1 MNVRNQ
7 SVLTIKWF
15 RMLKE
20 EYQLEYFKAQGL
32 TRKICK
38 KCGSAFWTR
47 DTSRETCGDAPC
59 EPYTFIGKAVFRTH
73 SLDSMREAY
82 LSFFENHGHT
92 RVERYPVVARW
103 RDDIYLTIASIADF
117 QPFVTGGIVPPPAN
131 PLTISQPCIR
141 LNDMDSVG
149 QSGRHL
155 TMFEM
160 MAHHAFN
167 TPNEE
172 IYWKDRTVELCD
184 QFLASIGGDLNR
196 VTYKENPWIGGGN
209 AGPSVEVLIGGL
221 EVATLVF
228 MSLGRQK
235 GDGPGYELKGE
246 MYYPM
251 KLRIVDTGYGLERL
265 VWASKGSPTIYDA
278 VFPEMVS
285 RVMGAAGLSHMLD
298 NKEYTKLLALN
309 AKFAG
314 LMDISGTNLFNLRKK
329 VAAAIDV
336 PPEKLDRMITPI
348 EKVYAIV
355 DHTRCLAYMLGDCI
369 VPSNVREG
377 YLARLVIRRT
387 LRMMNELKIQDPLA
401 DLIEQQT
408 AIIGSKKF
416 EQDIAVVRE
425 IVERETEKY
434 AATLE
439 RGTRIVQKIAK
450 TYKAK
455 SQRVPLA
462 EVMKLYDSHGIQ
474 PEMIREIATKEGAVV
489 DLPDNFYSMVADM
502 HSESKKEAEED
513 KTAKYA
519 DRLRALPPTK
529 KLYYDQPS
537 DIEFEAVVLD
547 FFDGYAVLD
556 QTLFYPEG
564 GGQPADTGTVI
575 GADSMAQVDG
585 VVKVGEVILHHIAGG
600 MLRRGERIK
609 GMVDE
614 ERRWSLMRHHTA
626 THVLLHATKE
636 VLGAHIHQ
644 AGAQKGS
651 ESSRVDIRHFKHI
664 TPDELRRIE
673 VAANR
678 MIMASVPVEIEIQD
692 RTRAEQ
698 KYGFS
703 LYQGGV
709 PPGRDIRIVKVA
721 GDIEACA
728 GTHCRNTGEVGMVKI
743 IRVEHIQDGIERIE
757 FTAGV
762 AAIYYMQHLE
772 QIATSSA
779 DTLSV
784 QLENLP
790 SSVQRFFNEWK
801 DQKKDIEKMSQK
813 LVELEIQTL
822 VAEKEGGISVVVKR
836 IDLPQK
842 ELALLA
848 ASISEKGGV
857 ALLAGSGDSVRVVLA
872 SGDSRVNAG
881 DIIGQVCSMLGG
893 KGGGKP
899 SMAQGGGPDA
909 AQLDLALK
917 VGRERII
924 ASLNG

>member
-1 MNVRNQ
+1 
-7 SVLTIKWF
+7 
-15 RMLKE
+15 MLE
-20 EYQLEYFKAQGL
+20 DEYQLDYFKTQGF

-38 KCGSAFWTR
+38 SCGSAYWTR
-47 DTSRETCGDAPC
+47 DPSRETCGDAPC
-59 EPYTFIGKAVFRTH
+59 EPYNFIGSPVFRPHT
-73 SLDSMREAY
+73 LDTMREAY
-82 LSFFENHGHT
+82 LSFFEQNGHT
-92 RVERYPVVARW
+92 RVGRYPVAARW

-117 QPFVTGGIVPPPAN
+117 QPYVTSGIVPPPAN

-141 LNDMDSVG
+141 LNDLDSVG
-149 QSGRHL
+149 RSGRHL
-155 TMFEM
+155 TTFEM

-184 QFLASIGGDLNR
+184 QFLKSIGGDITK

-285 RVMGAAGLSHMLD
+285 RVMGAAGISHMLD
-298 NKEYTKLLALN
+298 NKDFARMLALN

-314 LMDISGTNLFNLRKK
+314 LMDISGSNLFALRKK

-336 PPEKLDRMITPI
+336 PTEKLDKMIAPV

-387 LRMMNELKIQDPLA
+387 LRMMNELKIQEPLA

-408 AIIGSKKF
+408 NIIGSDKF
-416 EQDIAVVRE
+416 EQDLAVVRE
-425 IVERETEKY
+425 IVDRETGKY
-434 AATLE
+434 ASTLE

-462 EVMKLYDSHGIQ
+462 EVMVLYDSHGIQ
-474 PEMIREIATKEGAVV
+474 PEMIKEIAAKEGAVV

-502 HSESKKEAEED
+502 HSESKKEGEED
-513 KTAKYA
+513 ATAKYA
-519 DRLRALPPTK
+519 ERLKALPPTK
-529 KLYYDQPS
+529 RIYYDQPS
-537 DIEFEAVVLD
+537 AVEFEAVVLD

-564 GGQPADTGTVI
+564 GGQPADTGTLI
-575 GADSMAQVDG
+575 GADSMAQVDS

-626 THVLLHATKE
+626 THVILHACKE

-651 ESSRVDIRHFKHI
+651 ESSRIDIRHFKHI
-664 TPDELRRIE
+664 TMDELRKIE
-673 VAANR
+673 IAANR
-678 MIMASVPVEIEIQD
+678 MIMQSVPVEVEIED
-692 RTRAEQ
+692 RTKAEQ

-709 PPGRDIRIVKVA
+709 PPGREIRIVKVA

-728 GTHCRNTGEVGMVKI
+728 GTHCHSTGEVGMVKI

-757 FTAGV
+757 FAAGI

-772 QIATSSA
+772 GIVSSSA
-779 DTLSV
+779 AVLSV
-784 QLENLP
+784 QDENLP
-790 SSVQRFFNEWK
+790 ATVTRFFTEWK
-801 DQKKDIEKMSQK
+801 DQKKEIEKMTAK
-813 LVELEIQTL
+813 LVELEMRSL
-822 VAEKEGGISVVVKR
+822 VAEKIGDVSVVVKR

-842 ELALLA
+842 ELSLLA
-848 ASISEKGGV
+848 ASVSEKGGV
-857 ALLAGSGDSVRVVLA
+857 ALLAGSGESVRVVLA
-872 SGDSRVNAG
+872 SGDQRVNAG
-881 DIIGQVCSMLGG
+881 DIIGQVCGMLGG

-924 ASLNG
+924 AALKG

>member
-1 MNVRNQ
+1 
-7 SVLTIKWF
+7 
-15 RMLKE
+15 MLEE
-20 EYQLEYFKAQGL
+20 EYQLEYFKTKGMV
-32 TRKICK
+32 RKICK
-38 KCGSAFWTR
+38 SCGSAFWTR
-47 DTSRETCGDAPC
+47 DSSRDICGDAPC
-59 EPYTFIGKAVFRTH
+59 EPYNFIGNPVFAPHT
-73 SLDSMREAY
+73 LDSMREAY
-82 LSFFENHGHT
+82 LSFFEKQGHT

-141 LNDMDSVG
+141 LNDLDSVG
-149 QSGRHL
+149 RSGRHL
-155 TMFEM
+155 TTFEM

-167 TPNEE
+167 TPTEE

-184 QFLASIGGDLNR
+184 QFIASVGGDINR
-196 VTYKENPWIGGGN
+196 VTYKEHPWIGGGN

-235 GDGPGYELKGE
+235 TRDPGYELNGE

-251 KLRIVDTGYGLERL
+251 KLRIVDTGYGLERF

-285 RVMGAAGLSHMLD
+285 RVMSSAGLSHMLD
-298 NKEYTKLLALN
+298 NKDYTKILALN

-329 VAAAIDV
+329 VAAAIEV
-336 PPEKLDRMITPI
+336 SPEKLDKMITPI
-348 EKVYAIV
+348 EKVYAVV

-387 LRMMNELKIQDPLA
+387 LRMMAELKIEEPLA

-408 AIIGSKKF
+408 KIIGTRKF
-416 EQDIAVVRE
+416 EQDLGVVRE
-425 IVERETEKY
+425 IVDREAGKY
-434 AATLE
+434 ASTLE

-455 SQRVPLA
+455 SQRVPLS
-462 EVMKLYDSHGIQ
+462 EIITLYDSHGIQ
-474 PEMIREIATKEGAVV
+474 PEMIKDIAAKEGAVV

-502 HSESKKEAEED
+502 HSGSKKEAEED
-513 KTAKYA
+513 RTGKYA
-519 DRLRALPPTK
+519 ERVQGLPPTK
-529 KLYYDQPS
+529 KLYYEQPS
-537 DIEFEAVVLD
+537 EIEFEAVVLD

-564 GGQPADTGTVI
+564 GGQPADTGTLVS
-575 GADSMAQVDG
+575 AESMVRADG
-585 VVKVGEVILHHIAGG
+585 VVKVGEVILHHVGG
-600 MLRRGERIK
+600 GVLQRGDRVK

-626 THVLLHATKE
+626 THILLHAAKE

-651 ESSRVDIRHFKHI
+651 ESSRVDLRHFKHV
-664 TPDELRRIE
+664 TADELRRIE
-673 VAANR
+673 IAANR
-678 MIMASVPVEIEIQD
+678 MIMAGQPVEITVED
-692 RTRAEQ
+692 RTKAEQ

-709 PPGRDIRIVKVA
+709 PPGRTIRIVKVA
-721 GDIEACA
+721 GDVEACA
-728 GTHCRNTGEVGMVKI
+728 GTHCRNTGEVGVIKI

-757 FTAGV
+757 FAAGV

-772 QIATSSA
+772 QIVASAA

-784 QLENLP
+784 QFENLP
-790 SSVQRFFNEWK
+790 PTVSRFFSEWK
-801 DQKKDIEKMSQK
+801 DQRKEIERMSAK
-813 LVELEIQTL
+813 LVELEMQSL
-822 VAEKEGGISVVVKR
+822 VAEPVGGVSVVVRR
-836 IDLPQK
+836 IELPQK
-842 ELALLA
+842 ELSAIA
-848 ASISEKGGV
+848 ASVAEKGGV
-857 ALLAGSGDSVRVVLA
+857 ALLGGAGETVRVVLA
-872 SGDSRVNAG
+872 SGDPRVNAG
-881 DIIGQVCSMLGG
+881 EIISQVCSLLGG
-893 KGGGKP
+893 KGGGKAA
-899 SMAQGGGPDA
+899 MAQGGGPDA
-909 AQLDLALK
+909 GQLDLALK

-924 ASLNG
+924 AALHG

>member
-1 MNVRNQ
+1 
-7 SVLTIKWF
+7 
-15 RMLKE
+15 MLEE
-20 EYQLEYFKAQGL
+20 EYQLNYFKEQGMV
-32 TRKICK
+32 RKICRS
-38 KCGSAFWTR
+38 CGSAFWTR
-47 DTSRETCGDAPC
+47 DSAREICGDAPC
-59 EPYTFIGKAVFRTH
+59 EPYNFIGDPVFRTH
-73 SLDSMREAY
+73 NLDTMREAY
-82 LSFFENHGHT
+82 LSFFEKHGHT
-92 RVERYPVVARW
+92 RIERYPVAARW

-117 QPFVTGGIVPPPAN
+117 QPYVTSGIVPPPAN

-141 LNDMDSVG
+141 LNDLDSVG
-149 QSGRHL
+149 RSGRHL
-155 TMFEM
+155 TTFEM

-167 TPNEE
+167 TPSEE

-184 QFLASIGGDLNR
+184 QFIASIGGDLNK
-196 VTYKENPWIGGGN
+196 VTFKESPWIGGGN

-228 MSLGRQK
+228 MSLGKKKTDQ
-235 GDGPGYELKGE
+235 PGYDLKGE

-285 RVMGAAGLSHMLD
+285 RVMSAAGLSHMLD
-298 NKEYTKLLALN
+298 NKDYTKILSLN

-314 LMDISGTNLFNLRKK
+314 VMDISGTNLFQLRKK
-329 VAAAIDV
+329 VAAAIDIS
-336 PPEKLDRMITPI
+336 PEKLDRIITPM
-348 EKVYAIV
+348 EKIYATV

-387 LRMMNELKIQDPLA
+387 LRMMTDLKIEEPLA
-401 DLIEQQT
+401 DLIEEQT
-408 AIIGSKKF
+408 RIIGMKKF

-455 SQRVPLA
+455 SQRVPLN
-462 EVMKLYDSHGIQ
+462 EIITLYDSHGIQ
-474 PEMIREIATKEGAVV
+474 PEMIKDIAAKEGAVV

-502 HSESKKEAEED
+502 HSESKKEAEVD
-513 KTAKYA
+513 TTAKY
-519 DRLRALPPTK
+519 DERVQGLPPTK
-529 KLYYDQPS
+529 KLYYEQPS

-547 FFDGYAVLD
+547 FFDGYVVTD

-564 GGQPADTGTVI
+564 GGQPADTGTMVSSESMVRVDDVI
-575 GADSMAQVDG
+575 
-585 VVKVGEVILHHIAGG
+585 KVGEVVLHHISGG
-600 MLRRGERIK
+600 VLQRGDRIK

-626 THVLLHATKE
+626 THVILHAAKE

-651 ESSRVDIRHFKHI
+651 ESSRMDLRHFKHI

-673 VAANR
+673 TAANR
-678 MIMASVPVEIEIQD
+678 MIMTSQPVEISTED
-692 RTRAEQ
+692 RTKAEQ

-709 PPGRDIRIVKVA
+709 PPGREIRIVKVA

-728 GTHCRNTGEVGMVKI
+728 GTHCRTTGEVGVIKI

-772 QIATSSA
+772 QIVTSSA
-779 DTLSV
+779 EVLSV
-784 QLENLP
+784 QPDNLP
-790 SSVQRFFNEWK
+790 ATVNRFFSEWK
-801 DQKKDIEKMSQK
+801 DQKKEIERMSAK
-813 LVELEIQTL
+813 VVELEMQSL
-822 VAEKEGGISVVVKR
+822 VAEPIGGIPVVIKR

-842 ELALLA
+842 ELAHLA
-848 ASISEKGGV
+848 ASVSEKGGI
-857 ALLAGSGDSVRVVLA
+857 ALLAGVGETVRVVIA
-872 SGDSRVNAG
+872 SGEPRVNAG
-881 DIIGQVCSMLGG
+881 EIIGQVCSLLGG

-899 SMAQGGGPDA
+899 TMAQGGGPDA
-909 AQLDLALK
+909 NQIDLALN

-924 ASLNG
+924 AALQG

>member
-1 MNVRNQ
+1 
-7 SVLTIKWF
+7 
-15 RMLKE
+15 MLEE
-20 EYQLEYFKAQGL
+20 EYQLEYFKTQGL

-38 KCGSAFWTR
+38 SCGSAFWTR
-47 DTSRETCGDAPC
+47 DSSREICGDAPC
-59 EPYTFIGKAVFRTH
+59 EPYTFIGNPVFAPHT
-73 SLDSMREAY
+73 LDSMREAY
-82 LSFFENHGHT
+82 LSFFEKQGHT

-141 LNDMDSVG
+141 LNDLDSVG
-149 QSGRHL
+149 RSGRHL
-155 TMFEM
+155 TTFEM

-167 TPNEE
+167 TPTEE

-184 QFLASIGGDLNR
+184 QFIASVGGDINL
-196 VTYKENPWIGGGN
+196 VTYKEHPWIGGGN

-235 GDGPGYELKGE
+235 TKDPGYELNGE

-251 KLRIVDTGYGLERL
+251 KLRIVDTGYGLERF

-285 RVMGAAGLSHMLD
+285 RVMSSAGLSHLLD
-298 NKEYTKLLALN
+298 NKDYTKILALN

-329 VAAAIDV
+329 VAAAIEV
-336 PPEKLDRMITPI
+336 SPEKLDKMITPI
-348 EKVYAIV
+348 EKVYAVV

-387 LRMMNELKIQDPLA
+387 LRMMAELKIEEPLA

-408 AIIGSKKF
+408 RIIGTRKF
-416 EQDIAVVRE
+416 EQDLGVVRE
-425 IVERETEKY
+425 IVDRETEKY
-434 AATLE
+434 ASTLE
-439 RGTRIVQKIAK
+439 RGTRIVQKVAK

-455 SQRVPLA
+455 SQRVPLS
-462 EVMKLYDSHGIQ
+462 EIITLYDSHGIQ
-474 PEMIREIATKEGAVV
+474 PEMIKDIAAKEGAVV

-502 HSESKKEAEED
+502 HSGSKKEAEED
-513 KTAKYA
+513 RTGKYA
-519 DRLRALPPTK
+519 ERVQGLPPTK
-529 KLYYDQPS
+529 KLYYEQPS
-537 DIEFEAVVLD
+537 EIEFEAVVLD

-564 GGQPADTGTVI
+564 GGQPADTGTLVS
-575 GADSMAQVDG
+575 AESMVRADG
-585 VVKVGEVILHHIAGG
+585 VVKVGEVILHHVGG
-600 MLRRGERIK
+600 GVLQRGDRVK

-626 THVLLHATKE
+626 THILLHAAKE

-651 ESSRVDIRHFKHI
+651 ESSRVDLRHFKHI
-664 TPDELRRIE
+664 TADELRRIE
-673 VAANR
+673 IAANR
-678 MIMASVPVEIEIQD
+678 MIMAGQPVEITVED
-692 RTRAEQ
+692 RTKAEQ

-709 PPGRDIRIVKVA
+709 PPGRTIRIVKVA
-721 GDIEACA
+721 GDVEACA
-728 GTHCRNTGEVGMVKI
+728 GTHCRNTGEVGVIKI

-757 FTAGV
+757 FAAGV

-772 QIATSSA
+772 QIVASAA

-784 QLENLP
+784 QFENLP
-790 SSVQRFFNEWK
+790 PTVSRFFLEWK
-801 DQKKDIEKMSQK
+801 DQRKEIERMSAK
-813 LVELEIQTL
+813 LVELEMQSL
-822 VAEKEGGISVVVKR
+822 VAEPVGGVSVVVRR

-842 ELALLA
+842 ELSAIA
-848 ASISEKGGV
+848 TSVAEKGGV
-857 ALLAGSGDSVRVVLA
+857 ALLAGAGETVRVVLA
-872 SGDSRVNAG
+872 SGDPRVNAG
-881 DIIGQVCSMLGG
+881 EIISQVCSLLGG
-893 KGGGKP
+893 KGGGKAA
-899 SMAQGGGPDA
+899 MAQGGGPDA
-909 AQLDLALK
+909 NQLDLALK
-917 VGRERII
+917 VGRERIL
-924 ASLNG
+924 AALHG

>member
-1 MNVRNQ
+1 MD
-7 SVLTIKWF
+7 VLIV
-15 RMLKE
+15 LEE
-20 EYQLEYFKAQGL
+20 EYQLDYFKEQGMV
-32 TRKICK
+32 RKICK
-38 KCGSAFWTR
+38 SCGSAFWTR
-47 DTSRETCGDAPC
+47 DSAREICGDAPC
-59 EPYTFIGKAVFRTH
+59 EPYNFIGNPVFKTH
-73 SLDSMREAY
+73 NLDTMREAY
-82 LSFFENHGHT
+82 LSFFEKHGHT
-92 RVERYPVVARW
+92 RIERYPVAARW

-117 QPFVTGGIVPPPAN
+117 QPYVTGGIVPPPAN

-141 LNDMDSVG
+141 LNDLDSVG
-149 QSGRHL
+149 RSGRHL
-155 TMFEM
+155 TTFEM

-167 TPNEE
+167 TPSEE

-184 QFLASIGGDLNR
+184 QFIASIGGDLNR
-196 VTYKENPWIGGGN
+196 VTFKEHLWIGGGN

-221 EVATLVF
+221 EIATLVF

-235 GDGPGYELKGE
+235 TAQPGYDLNGD

-285 RVMGAAGLSHMLD
+285 RVMSAAGLSHMLN
-298 NKEYTKLLALN
+298 NKDYTRILSLN

-314 LMDISGTNLFNLRKK
+314 LMDISGTNLFQLRKK
-329 VAAAIDV
+329 VAAAIDIS
-336 PPEKLDRMITPI
+336 PEKLDRIITPM
-348 EKVYAIV
+348 EKVYATV

-387 LRMMNELKIQDPLA
+387 LRMMTDLKIEEPLA
-401 DLIEQQT
+401 DLIEEQT
-408 AIIGSKKF
+408 RIIGMKKF

-425 IVERETEKY
+425 IVERETVKY

-450 TYKAK
+450 TYKAR

-462 EVMKLYDSHGIQ
+462 EIITLYDSHGIQ
-474 PEMIREIATKEGAVV
+474 PEMIRDIATREGAVV

-502 HSESKKEAEED
+502 HSESKKEAEVST
-513 KTAKYA
+513 TAKY
-519 DRLRALPPTK
+519 DERVQGLPPTK
-529 KLYYDQPS
+529 KLYYEQSS
-537 DIEFEAVVLD
+537 DVEFEAVVLD
-547 FFDGYAVLD
+547 FFDGYAVTD

-564 GGQPADTGTVI
+564 GGQPADTGTMVSSESMVRVDDVI
-575 GADSMAQVDG
+575 
-585 VVKVGEVILHHIAGG
+585 KVAEVILHHISGG
-600 MLRRGERIK
+600 ILQRGDRVK

-626 THVLLHATKE
+626 THVILHAAKE

-651 ESSRVDIRHFKHI
+651 ESSRMDLRHFKHI

-673 VAANR
+673 TAANR
-678 MIMASVPVEIEIQD
+678 MIMANQPVEISTED
-692 RTRAEQ
+692 RTKAEQ

-709 PPGRDIRIVKVA
+709 PPGRYIRIVKVA

-728 GTHCRNTGEVGMVKI
+728 GTHCRSTGEVGVIKI

-772 QIATSSA
+772 QIVTSSA
-779 DTLSV
+779 EALSV
-784 QLENLP
+784 QPDNLP
-790 SSVQRFFNEWK
+790 ATVNRFFTEWK
-801 DQKKDIEKMSQK
+801 DQKKEIERMSSK
-813 LVELEIQTL
+813 VVELELQSL
-822 VAEKEGGISVVVKR
+822 VAESMEGIPVVIKR
-836 IDLPQK
+836 IDLPRK
-842 ELALLA
+842 ELAQLA
-848 ASISEKGGV
+848 SSISEKGGI
-857 ALLAGSGDSVRVVLA
+857 ALLAGIGETVSVVLA
-872 SGDSRVNAG
+872 SGEPRVNAG
-881 DIIGQVCSMLGG
+881 DIIGQVCSLLGG

-899 SMAQGGGPDA
+899 TMAQGGGPDA
-909 AQLDLALK
+909 GQIDLALK

-924 ASLNG
+924 AALQG

>member
-1 MNVRNQ
+1 
-7 SVLTIKWF
+7 
-15 RMLKE
+15 MLEE
-20 EYQLEYFKAQGL
+20 EYQLDYFKEQGMI
-32 TRKICK
+32 RKICK
-38 KCGSAFWTR
+38 SCGSAFWTR
-47 DTSRETCGDAPC
+47 DSAREICGDAPC
-59 EPYTFIGKAVFRTH
+59 EPYNFIGDPVFKTH
-73 SLDSMREAY
+73 NLDTMREAY
-82 LSFFENHGHT
+82 LSFFEKHGHT
-92 RVERYPVVARW
+92 RIERYPVAARW

-117 QPFVTGGIVPPPAN
+117 QPFVTSGIVPPPAN
-131 PLTISQPCIR
+131 PLTIAQPCIR
-141 LNDMDSVG
+141 LNDLDSVG
-149 QSGRHL
+149 RSGRHL
-155 TMFEM
+155 TNFEM

-167 TPNEE
+167 TPSEE
-172 IYWKDRTVELCD
+172 IYWKDHTVELCD
-184 QFLASIGGDLNR
+184 QFLASIGGDLNK
-196 VTYKENPWIGGGN
+196 VTFKESPWIGGGN

-228 MSLGRQK
+228 MSLGKKKTDQ
-235 GDGPGYELKGE
+235 PGYDLKGE

-285 RVMGAAGLSHMLD
+285 RVMSSAGLSHMLD
-298 NKEYTKLLALN
+298 NKDYTKILSLN

-314 LMDISGTNLFNLRKK
+314 LMDISGTNLFQLRKK
-329 VAAAIDV
+329 VAAAIDIS
-336 PPEKLDRMITPI
+336 PEKLDRIMAPM
-348 EKVYAIV
+348 EKIYATV

-387 LRMMNELKIQDPLA
+387 LRMMTDLKIDEPLA
-401 DLIEQQT
+401 DLIEEQT
-408 AIIGSKKF
+408 RIIGMKKF
-416 EQDIAVVRE
+416 EQDIGVVRE

-434 AATLE
+434 ASTLE

-455 SQRVPLA
+455 SQRVPLS
-462 EVMKLYDSHGIQ
+462 EIITLYDSHGIQ
-474 PEMIREIATKEGAVV
+474 PEMIKDIASKEGAVV

-502 HSESKKEAEED
+502 HSESKKDAEVD
-513 KTAKYA
+513 TTAKY
-519 DRLRALPPTK
+519 DERVLGLPPTK
-529 KLYYDQPS
+529 KLYYEQSS

-547 FFDGYAVLD
+547 FFDGYAVTD

-564 GGQPADTGTVI
+564 GGQPADTGTMVSS
-575 GADSMAQVDG
+575 DSMVRVDD
-585 VVKVGEVILHHIAGG
+585 VIKVGDVILHHISGG
-600 MLRRGERIK
+600 ILQRGDRVK
-609 GMVDE
+609 GMIDE

-626 THVLLHATKE
+626 THVILHAAKE

-651 ESSRVDIRHFKHI
+651 ESSRMDIRHFKHI

-673 VAANR
+673 TSANR
-678 MIMASVPVEIEIQD
+678 MIMASQPVEISTED
-692 RTRAEQ
+692 RTKAEQ

-728 GTHCRNTGEVGMVKI
+728 GTHCRTTGEVGVIKI

-772 QIATSSA
+772 QIVTSSA
-779 DTLSV
+779 EVLSV
-784 QLENLP
+784 QPDNLP
-790 SSVQRFFNEWK
+790 ATVTRFFTEWK
-801 DQKKDIEKMSQK
+801 DQKKEIERMSSK
-813 LVELEIQTL
+813 VVELEMQSL
-822 VAEKEGGISVVVKR
+822 VAESIEGVPVVIRR

-842 ELALLA
+842 ELAQLA
-848 ASISEKGGV
+848 TSVSEKGGI
-857 ALLAGSGDSVRVVLA
+857 ALLAGVGDTVRVVLA
-872 SGDSRVNAG
+872 SGEPRVNAG
-881 DIIGQVCSMLGG
+881 DIIGQVCSLLGG

-899 SMAQGGGPDA
+899 TMAQGGGPDPN
-909 AQLDLALK
+909 QVDLALN

-924 ASLNG
+924 AALQG

>member
-1 MNVRNQ
+1 
-7 SVLTIKWF
+7 
-15 RMLKE
+15 MLEE
-20 EYQLEYFKAQGL
+20 EYQLEYFKTQGL
-32 TRKICK
+32 TRKVCK

-47 DTSRETCGDAPC
+47 DASREICGDAPC
-59 EPYTFIGKAVFRTH
+59 EPYSFIGKPVFRTH
-73 SLDSMREAY
+73 TLDSMREAY

-117 QPFVTGGIVPPPAN
+117 QPYVTGGVVPPPAN

-141 LNDMDSVG
+141 LNDLDSVG
-149 QSGRHL
+149 RSGRHL
-155 TMFEM
+155 TTFEM

-167 TPNEE
+167 TPTEE

-184 QFLASIGGDLNR
+184 QFIASIGGNVND
-196 VTYKENPWIGGGN
+196 VTYKEHPWIGGGN

-221 EVATLVF
+221 EIATLVF
-228 MSLGRQK
+228 MSLGKQK
-235 GDGPGYELKGE
+235 TREPGYELNGE

-251 KLRIVDTGYGLERL
+251 NLRIVDTGYGLERL

-285 RVMGAAGLSHMLD
+285 RVMRSAGLLHILD
-298 NKEYTKLLALN
+298 NKDYTKILALN

-314 LMDISGTNLFNLRKK
+314 LMDISGTNLYQLRKK

-336 PPEKLDRMITPI
+336 SPEKLDKMITPI
-348 EKVYAIV
+348 EKVYAVV

-387 LRMMNELKIQDPLA
+387 LRMMNELNIQEPLA
-401 DLIEQQT
+401 DLVEEQT
-408 AIIGSKKF
+408 KIIGMNSF
-416 EQDIAVVRE
+416 EQDISVVRE
-425 IVERETEKY
+425 IVDRETVKF
-434 AATLE
+434 ASTLE

-450 TYKAK
+450 SYKAK
-455 SQRVPLA
+455 SQRIPLA
-462 EVMKLYDSHGIQ
+462 EIITLYDSHGIQ
-474 PEMIREIATKEGAVV
+474 PEMVRDIASKEGAVI

-502 HSESKKEAEED
+502 HSESKKEIAED
-513 KTAKYA
+513 KTSGYSGRIAG
-519 DRLRALPPTK
+519 LPPTR
-529 KLYYDQPS
+529 KLYYEQSS

-547 FFDGYAVLD
+547 FFDGYVVID
-556 QTLFYPEG
+556 QTLFYPDG
-564 GGQPADTGTVI
+564 GGQPADTGTLVSS
-575 GADSMAQVDG
+575 DSMVRVDG
-585 VVKVGEVILHHIAGG
+585 VIKIGEVVLHHITGG
-600 MLRRGERIK
+600 ILRRGERVK

-626 THVLLHATKE
+626 THILLHAAKE

-651 ESSRVDIRHFKHI
+651 ESSRIDIRHFKHI
-664 TPDELRRIE
+664 TPEELHNIE
-673 VAANR
+673 TKANR
-678 MIMASVPVEIEIQD
+678 MIMESLPIEISVED
-692 RTRAEQ
+692 RTKAEQ

-709 PPGRDIRIVKVA
+709 PPGRDIRVVKVA

-728 GTHCRNTGEVGMVKI
+728 GTHCRNTGEVGVIKI

-757 FTAGV
+757 FAAGV
-762 AAIYYMQHLE
+762 AAIFYMQHLE
-772 QIATSSA
+772 QIVASSA
-779 DTLSV
+779 EILSV
-784 QLENLP
+784 QPENLP
-790 SSVQRFFNEWK
+790 STVQRFFHEWK
-801 DQKKDIEKMSQK
+801 EQRKDIDRMSAR
-813 LVELEIQTL
+813 LVELEIKTL
-822 VAEKEGGISVVVKR
+822 TAESIGGTGVVIKR
-836 IDLPQK
+836 IDLPVK
-842 ELALLA
+842 ELAALA
-848 ASISEKGGV
+848 TSISEEGGV
-857 ALLAGSGDSVRVVLA
+857 ALIAGTGDTVRVVLA
-872 SGDSRVNAG
+872 SGDPRVNAG
-881 DIIGQVCSMLGG
+881 EIISQVCSLLGG

-899 SMAQGGGPDA
+899 SMAQGGGPDT

-924 ASLNG
+924 AALHG

>member
-1 MNVRNQ
+1 
-7 SVLTIKWF
+7 
-15 RMLKE
+15 MLEE
-20 EYQLEYFKAQGL
+20 EYQLDYFKTQGF

-38 KCGSAFWTR
+38 SCGSAFWTR
-47 DTSRETCGDAPC
+47 DSAREICGDAPC
-59 EPYTFIGKAVFRTH
+59 EPYNFIGNPIFRPHT
-73 SLDSMREAY
+73 LDTMREAY
-82 LSFFENHGHT
+82 LSFFEKQGHT
-92 RVERYPVVARW
+92 RIERYPVVARW

-117 QPFVTGGIVPPPAN
+117 QPFVTSGVVPPPAN

-141 LNDMDSVG
+141 LNDLDSVG
-149 QSGRHL
+149 KSGRHL
-155 TMFEM
+155 TTFEM

-167 TPNEE
+167 TPTEE

-184 QFLASIGGDLNR
+184 QFIASIGGDITK

-221 EVATLVF
+221 EIATLVF
-228 MSLGRQK
+228 MSLGRTNTGQ
-235 GDGPGYELKGE
+235 PGYELNGE

-285 RVMGAAGLSHMLD
+285 RVMSAAGLNHMLD
-298 NKEYTKLLALN
+298 NADYTRILALN

-329 VAAAIDV
+329 VASAIDV
-336 PPEKLDRMITPI
+336 SPEKLDKMITPI
-348 EKVYAIV
+348 EKVYAVV
-355 DHTRCLAYMLGDCI
+355 DHTRCLAFMLGDCI

-387 LRMMNELKIQDPLA
+387 LRMMHELNIKEPLA
-401 DLIEQQT
+401 DLIEAQT
-408 AIIGSKKF
+408 RIIGMDKF
-416 EQDIAVVRE
+416 EQDIGVVRE
-425 IVERETEKY
+425 IVDRETEKY

-439 RGTRIVQKIAK
+439 RGTRIVQKLAK

-462 EVMKLYDSHGIQ
+462 EIITLYDSHGIQ
-474 PEMIREIATKEGAVV
+474 PEMVKDIAAKEGAVV
-489 DLPDNFYSMVADM
+489 DLPDNFYSIVADQ
-502 HSESKKEAEED
+502 HSESKKEVVED

-519 DRLRALPPTK
+519 ARVQGLPPTK

-537 DIEFEAVVLD
+537 SIEFEAVVLD
-547 FFDGYAVLD
+547 FFDNYVILD

-564 GGQPADTGTVI
+564 GGQPADTGTLVSAESMIRVDDVI
-575 GADSMAQVDG
+575 
-585 VVKVGEVILHHIAGG
+585 KVGEVIFHHVSGG
-600 MLRRGERIK
+600 MISRGDRVK

-636 VLGAHIHQ
+636 ILGAHIHQ
-644 AGAQKGS
+644 AGAQKGA

-664 TPDELRRIE
+664 TADELHRIE

-678 MIMASVPVEIEIQD
+678 MIMANQPVDIGIED
-692 RTRAEQ
+692 RGKAEQ

-709 PPGRDIRIVKVA
+709 PPGKDIRVVKVA

-728 GTHCRNTGEVGMVKI
+728 GTHCRNTGEVGILKI

-757 FTAGV
+757 FAAGI

-772 QIATSSA
+772 GLVTASA

-784 QLENLP
+784 QHDNLP
-790 SSVQRFFNEWK
+790 ATVTRFFTEWK
-801 DQKKDIEKMSQK
+801 DLRKDLERMSARLVDLEMQTIES
-813 LVELEIQTL
+813 ETI
-822 VAEKEGGISVVVKR
+822 GGIPVVIKR

-842 ELALLA
+842 ELSAIA
-848 ASISEKGGV
+848 GSIAEKGGV
-857 ALLAGSGDSVRVVLA
+857 ALLAGSGESVRVVLA
-872 SGDSRVNAG
+872 SGDPRVNAG
-881 DIIGQVCSMLGG
+881 DIIGQVCSLLGG

-899 SMAQGGGPDA
+899 TLAQGGGPDA
-909 AQLDLALK
+909 NQLDLAMN
-917 VGRERII
+917 VGKQRII
-924 ASLNG
+924 ASLQG

>member
-1 MNVRNQ
+1 
-7 SVLTIKWF
+7 
-15 RMLKE
+15 MLEE
-20 EYQLEYFKAQGL
+20 EYQLDYFKEQGMV
-32 TRKICK
+32 RKICRS
-38 KCGSAFWTR
+38 CGSAFWTR
-47 DTSRETCGDAPC
+47 DRARDICGDAPC
-59 EPYTFIGKAVFRTH
+59 EPYNFIGEPVFKTH
-73 SLDSMREAY
+73 NLDTMREAY
-82 LSFFENHGHT
+82 LSFFEKQGHT
-92 RVERYPVVARW
+92 RIERYPVAARW
-103 RDDIYLTIASIADF
+103 RNDIYLTIASIADF

-141 LNDMDSVG
+141 LNDLDSVG
-149 QSGRHL
+149 RSGRHL

-167 TPNEE
+167 TPSEE

-184 QFLASIGGDLNR
+184 QFIASIGGDLNR
-196 VTYKENPWIGGGN
+196 VTFKEHPWIGGGN

-221 EVATLVF
+221 EIATLVF

-235 GDGPGYELKGE
+235 TAQQGYDLNGE

-285 RVMGAAGLSHMLD
+285 RVMSAAGLSHMLD
-298 NKEYTKLLALN
+298 NKDYTRILSLN

-314 LMDISGTNLFNLRKK
+314 LMDISGTNLFQLRKK
-329 VAAAIDV
+329 VAAAIDIS
-336 PPEKLDRMITPI
+336 PEKLDRMITPI
-348 EKVYAIV
+348 EKVYATV

-387 LRMMNELKIQDPLA
+387 LRMMTDLKIEEPLA

-408 AIIGSKKF
+408 RIIGMKKF

-425 IVERETEKY
+425 IAERETEKY

-450 TYKAK
+450 AYKAK
-455 SQRVPLA
+455 SQRVPLT
-462 EVMKLYDSHGIQ
+462 EIITLYDSHGIQ
-474 PEMIREIATKEGAVV
+474 PEMIKDIATKEGAVV

-502 HSESKKEAEED
+502 HSESKKEAEVD
-513 KTAKYA
+513 ATAKY
-519 DRLRALPPTK
+519 DERVQGLPPTK
-529 KLYYDQPS
+529 KLYYEQSS

-547 FFDGYAVLD
+547 FFDGYAVTD

-564 GGQPADTGTVI
+564 GGQPADTGTMVSSESMVRVDNVI
-575 GADSMAQVDG
+575 
-585 VVKVGEVILHHIAGG
+585 KVGEVILHHISGG
-600 MLRRGERIK
+600 ILQRGDRVK

-626 THVLLHATKE
+626 THIILHAAKE

-651 ESSRVDIRHFKHI
+651 ESSRMDLRHFKHI

-673 VAANR
+673 TSANR
-678 MIMASVPVEIEIQD
+678 MIMASQPVDISTED
-692 RTRAEQ
+692 RTKAEQ

-728 GTHCRNTGEVGMVKI
+728 GTHCRSTGEVGVIKI
-743 IRVEHIQDGIERIE
+743 IRIEHIQDGIERIE

-762 AAIYYMQHLE
+762 AAIYYLQHLE
-772 QIATSSA
+772 QIVTSSA
-779 DTLSV
+779 EILSV
-784 QLENLP
+784 QPDNLP
-790 SSVQRFFNEWK
+790 ATVNRFFTEWK
-801 DQKKDIEKMSQK
+801 DLKKEIERMSLK
-813 LVELEIQTL
+813 VVELEMQSL
-822 VAEKEGGISVVVKR
+822 VAEPMGGIMVVIKR

-842 ELALLA
+842 ELAQLA
-848 ASISEKGGV
+848 TSVSEKGGV
-857 ALLAGSGDSVRVVLA
+857 ALLIGVGETVRVVLT
-872 SGDSRVNAG
+872 SGEPRVNAG
-881 DIIGQVCSMLGG
+881 DIIGQVCSLLGG

-899 SMAQGGGPDA
+899 TMAQGGGPDA
-909 AQLDLALK
+909 GQIDLALK

-924 ASLNG
+924 AALHG

>member
-1 MNVRNQ
+1 
-7 SVLTIKWF
+7 
-15 RMLKE
+15 MLE
-20 EYQLEYFKAQGL
+20 DEYQLDYFKTQGF

-38 KCGSAFWTR
+38 SCGSAFWTR
-47 DTSRETCGDAPC
+47 DASREICGDAPC
-59 EPYTFIGKAVFRTH
+59 EPYNFIGSPVFKPHT
-73 SLDSMREAY
+73 LDSMREAY
-82 LSFFENHGHT
+82 LSFFEKNGHT

-117 QPFVTGGIVPPPAN
+117 QPFVTSGIVPPPAN

-141 LNDMDSVG
+141 LNDLDSVG
-149 QSGRHL
+149 RSGRHL
-155 TMFEM
+155 TTFEM

-235 GDGPGYELKGE
+235 TDGPGYELKGE

-298 NKEYTKLLALN
+298 NKEYTKLLGLN
-309 AKFAG
+309 AKYAG

-336 PPEKLDRMITPI
+336 SPEKLDKMITPI
-348 EKVYAIV
+348 EKVYAVV

-387 LRMMNELKIQDPLA
+387 LRMMTELKIQEPLA

-408 AIIGSKKF
+408 NIIGSKKF

-434 AATLE
+434 ASTLE
-439 RGTRIVQKIAK
+439 RGTRIVQKVAK

-455 SQRVPLA
+455 SQRVPLS
-462 EVMKLYDSHGIQ
+462 EVMVLYDSHGIQ
-474 PEMIREIATKEGAVV
+474 PEMIKEIATKEGAVV

-502 HSESKKEAEED
+502 HSESKKEAEGD

-529 KLYYDQPS
+529 KLYYEQPS

-564 GGQPADTGTVI
+564 GGQPADTGTFI
-575 GADSMAQVDG
+575 GAESMAQVDD

-600 MLRRGERIK
+600 VIQRGERIK

-644 AGAQKGS
+644 AGAQKGA

-664 TPDELRRIE
+664 TSDELHRIE
-673 VAANR
+673 IAANR
-678 MIMASVPVEIEIQD
+678 MIMASVPVEIEVED
-692 RTRAEQ
+692 RTKAEQ

-709 PPGRDIRIVKVA
+709 PPGRDIRVVKVA

-728 GTHCRNTGEVGMVKI
+728 GTHCRNTGEVGMIKI

-757 FTAGV
+757 FAAGV
-762 AAIYYMQHLE
+762 AAVYYMQHLE
-772 QIATSSA
+772 GLVTSSA
-779 DTLSV
+779 AVLSV
-784 QLENLP
+784 QDDNLP
-790 SSVQRFFNEWK
+790 ATVTRFFNEWK
-801 DQKKDIEKMSQK
+801 DQRKDLERMTAK
-813 LVELEIQTL
+813 LVELEMRTL
-822 VAEKEGGISVVVKR
+822 VAEQVGTIPIVVKR

-842 ELALLA
+842 ELTLLA
-848 ASISEKGGV
+848 TSISEKGGV
-857 ALLAGSGDSVRVVLA
+857 ALLAGAGESVRVVLA

-881 DIIGQVCSMLGG
+881 DIIGQVCGMLGG

-909 AQLDLALK
+909 TQLDLALK

-924 ASLNG
+924 AALGA